1 MLFQDAI
8 VYLKGFEVLP
18 KKNRLNNLSLYLDSE
33 MGLTRIGGGIY
44 KSSLPEKTKYPVILL
59 SPEQIRRL
67 ANPGSP

>member
-18 KKNRLNNLSLYLDSE
+18 KKNRLNNLSLYFDSE
-33 MGLTRIGGGIY
+33 MGLTRIV
-44 KSSLPEKTKYPVILL
+44 KSSLPEKTKYPVILP